1 MTPNQDPAFPGP
13 GKVTRISPE
22 SRPRPEAAWTVYDD
36 VFMQLRDRGWVQGVT
51 RRGDAMCLVAA
62 IDAAVGVDDPLTGT
76 TAAKLARA
84 GRVGAHLRDIIG
96 VRNLAAWSDDP
107 SRTLE
112 EVLQLLSEAS
122 VAFPED

>member
-1 MTPNQDPAFPGP
+1 MTPNQDPAFP

-22 SRPRPEAAWTVYDD
+22 SRPRPDTAWTVYDD
-36 VFMQLRDRGWVQGVT
+36 VVMRLRDRGWVKGVT
-51 RRGDAMCLVAA
+51 RKGDAMCLVAA
-62 IDAAVGVDDPLTGT
+62 IDAAVGVGDPVTGT

-84 GRVGAHLRDIIG
+84 ARIGAHLRDIIG
-96 VRNLAAWSDDP
+96 VRNLAAWSDEA

-112 EVLQLLSEAS
+112 EILGLLIEAS

>member
-1 MTPNQDPAFPGP
+1 MTPDQDPAVP

-22 SRPRPEAAWTVYDD
+22 SRPRPDAAWTVYDD
-36 VFMQLRDRGWVQGVT
+36 VFMQLRDGGWVKGTT
-51 RRGDAMCLVAA
+51 RKGDAMCLVAA
-62 IDAAVGVDDPLTGT
+62 IDAAVGVGDPATAT

-84 GRVGAHLRDIIG
+84 GRVGAHLRDLIG
-96 VRNLAAWSDDP
+96 VRNLAAWSDEP